1 MVYFLNCFLQTESGA
16 PVFRDASMVDLFPSF
31 SDAHATGKQ
40 FFHRQIDLLKKVLD
54 NDDLSQEEFTE
65 SGCSYFFD
73 IREYSPDCEWKRE
86 WTFRFDGQ
94 PLHSRWVL
102 YQNGIG
108 VEAPCAQVP
117 GMLLRRAQDYHP
129 GDLILLRQEYG
140 DPLWSVVVEIVS
152 CRNASRTF
160 PEVDGSFWLSGLILN
175 EGFLSLDEIDPC
187 QTDLPT
193 KTAVPPP
200 DLLLL
205 SEWIHSGKPLPEQL
219 FDAACQGFLC
229 TSDLVRIGDLL
240 A

>member
-1 MVYFLNCFLQTESGA
+1 MIYFLNCFLQTESGA

-108 VEAPCAQVP
+108 IRTLGEEA
-117 GMLLRRAQDYHP
+117 RD
-129 GDLILLRQEYG
+129 
-140 DPLWSVVVEIVS
+140 DPFGYVNLNKRGGTSVRV
-152 CRNASRTF
+152 
-160 PEVDGSFWLSGLILN
+160 L
-175 EGFLSLDEIDPC
+175 
-187 QTDLPT
+187 
-193 KTAVPPP
+193 
-200 DLLLL
+200 
-205 SEWIHSGKPLPEQL
+205 
-219 FDAACQGFLC
+219 
-229 TSDLVRIGDLL
+229 
-240 A
+240 